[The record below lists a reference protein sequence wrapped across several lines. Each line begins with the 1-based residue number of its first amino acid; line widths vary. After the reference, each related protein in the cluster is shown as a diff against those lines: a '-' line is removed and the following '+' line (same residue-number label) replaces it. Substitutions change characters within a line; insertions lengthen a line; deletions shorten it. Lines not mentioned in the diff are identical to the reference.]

1 MKAIIKQA
9 LDNYGTDGIP
19 TGGFL
24 RAVLSNDLFLALRK
38 ADIDNQ
44 HDIFEIVHYVYNE
57 LPGNCWGSKEAVAAW
72 LKKKDDER
80 RDVAADKHS
89 EAMERQEGDR

>member
-9 LDNYGTDGIP
+9 LDNYGTDGVP

-72 LKKKDDER
+72 LEKKDDER
-80 RDVAADKHS
+80 RDAAADKHS